1 MYVCV
6 PVVCMCSCSRNLRLS
21 VGRPAEDVTPR
32 IAPLPFHSPVLSRWG
47 GEERGF
53 FQRSSFFFGRS
64 SFFWKVVFQVFSR
77 PPKGRLLEGS
87 QNGGFRGFQIQR
99 SSLVGPSRT
108 GVERVQGT
116 AFTGCSVQSV
126 LCVQR
131 AALPVCA
138 VRSVYSGQRVRRV
151 LCPR

>member
-1 MYVCV
+1 
-6 PVVCMCSCSRNLRLS
+6 MCSPGTDRRTQGGAFSKGRL
-21 VGRPAEDVTPR
+21 
-32 IAPLPFHSPVLSRWG
+32 
-47 GEERGF
+47 F
-53 FQRSSFFFGRS
+53 FQRS
-64 SFFWKVVFQVFSR
+64 SFFWKVVFQVLSR

-99 SSLVGPSRT
+99 SSFSGPSRT
-108 GVERVQGT
+108 GVERVEGT

>member
-1 MYVCV
+1 MYVCMYV
-6 PVVCMCSCSRNLRLS
+6 FLFPETCASETFRLEVVGGWRLS
-21 VGRPAEDVTPR
+21 VGRR
-32 IAPLPFHSPVLSRWG
+32 SPGTDRRTQG

-53 FQRSSFFFGRS
+53 FQKVVFFQRS

-99 SSLVGPSRT
+99 SSFSGPSRT
-108 GVERVQGT
+108 GVERVQGR

-126 LCVQR
+126 HCVQR